1 MVPSPPGP
9 APEAYLCSFL
19 WDRPS
24 RRIRT
29 TTKTT
34 RSAPTAPTIPYTML
48 LLVLDSQ
55 VSPEY
60 QCVSEFRHLGT
71 HTSSGR
77 SASFP
82 HPPNFCPPPPPPHP
96 HPVPTLLLPLLRRS
110 SHQLSRAGTA
120 VAKSFLPEM
129 VMGCNLGGPDPKR
142 RSAGPGQSH
151 RVAQPLQRLW
161 QSA

>member
-71 HTSSGR
+71 HTSSGH

-82 HPPNFCPPPPPPHP
+82 HPPNFCPPPPPPVPEKKRSMSKHRKPSHP
-96 HPVPTLLLPLLRRS
+96 LR
-110 SHQLSRAGTA
+110 A
-120 VAKSFLPEM
+120 VAGHP
-129 VMGCNLGGPDPKR
+129 P
-142 RSAGPGQSH
+142 
-151 RVAQPLQRLW
+151 
-161 QSA
+161 